1 MSNYKFN
8 FINLIKRN
16 SVLLL
21 IGLFA
26 LFLLGP
32 ETAEIKT
39 ILLVIAIES
48 ISIALS
54 GFALYVYT
62 KIDFTDGAFH
72 NNPGIILLGVHICVG
87 LSVLG
92 VYIAQF
98 SN

>member
-1 MSNYKFN
+1 MKKNK
-8 FINLIKRN
+8 INLINFLKRN
-16 SVLLL
+16 SILLVVGIFAFL
-21 IGLFA
+21 I
-26 LFLLGP
+26 LGP
-32 ETAEIKT
+32 QSAEIKT
-39 ILLVIAIES
+39 IFLVIAIES

-62 KIDFTDGAFH
+62 KIDFTEDGFH

-98 SN
+98 SY